1 MDQSRTNKVA
11 KVTALFWATKI
22 VATTLGETAADLLS
36 KTILGG
42 VQLPGLAAA
51 PVEGGEEAA
60 EHAVTAGYVIG
71 TGVFLTLLAVA
82 LVVQIAARRFH
93 PVVYWTVI
101 LLTSTAGTTTADM
114 MSRTFGLGYG
124 WTAAVLVT
132 FLAGVLLAWWFT
144 QRSLSVNR
152 IVGVKAELFYW
163 AAILVSNTLGTALGD
178 WLGDESGPHMQLV
191 WSTTIISAALL
202 AAAALHYT
210 TRVSGVLLFWW
221 AFVLTRPFGATFG
234 DLLMHDPAKEGQ
246 DPAEGGLGL
255 GPVWSSL
262 ILAVLFAGLIALTMW
277 WDRRADRPGVRPDGD
292 RLPPPPA

>member
-1 MDQSRTNKVA
+1 MDQLPTSKVA

-42 VQLPGLAAA
+42 VQMPGLVAAA
-51 PVEGGEEAA
+51 PAAEGGEEVA

-93 PVVYWTVI
+93 PMVYWTVI

-114 MSRTFGLGYG
+114 MSRTFGLGYF

-132 FLAGVLLAWWFT
+132 LLAAVLLTWWLT

-152 IVGVKAELFYW
+152 VVGLRAELFYW

-178 WLGDESGPHMQLV
+178 WLGDKEGLQLPLV
-191 WSTTIISAALL
+191 WSTTIISGALLL
-202 AAAALHYT
+202 AAVLHYT

-234 DLLMHDPAKEGQ
+234 DLLTHE
-246 DPAEGGLGL
+246 PAEGGLGL
-255 GPVWSSL
+255 GTVWSSV
-262 ILAVLFAGLIALTMW
+262 ILAALLAGLIALTVW
-277 WDRRADRPGVRPDGD
+277 WDRRPGRSQPA
-292 RLPPPPA
+292 PFPPPAA